1 MSFFFFDLAW
11 FLPELIVRLTL
22 TLLPDPQRQ
31 LVEICASRP
40 FNSVFMPGHALWL
53 ALTTAR
59 GKADLGEGW
68 SGGLLLDGSRKDP
81 FLSDN
86 PWLSLNLKPSTDPQ
100 GLNCNHV
107 TRQ

>member
-1 MSFFFFDLAW
+1 MCF
-11 FLPELIVRLTL
+11 TL
-22 TLLPDPQRQ
+22 TFLPDPQRQ
-31 LVEICASRP
+31 LVQICAFRP
-40 FNSVFMPGHALWL
+40 FNSVFMPGHALRF
-53 ALTTAR
+53 AFTRAG

-68 SGGLLLDGSRKDP
+68 SGGLLLGGSRKDP
-81 FLSDN
+81 FHSDN